1 MKKFAR
7 CVLILIFVIIVSGVC
22 GYFYEDKTLTTMYT
36 STTQLYVVP
45 GEENEATVRAVN
57 GGLKDDF
64 IIVFKS
70 NVVIQEA
77 QRIAGTSEDIASYLT
92 VSSPANSNIVE
103 ITCTNPDQNTAKQ
116 YVDAVAKTALK
127 TTSIIPVKS
136 IQILSEGTSTNT
148 PVKPDLYRNT
158 LMIAGACGAVC
169 AVLEIIIVLILCA
182 FKKPEDHSDD
192 EFEYEKYYGKY
203 AALRAPQPQQFD
215 DKKHEEEKREDDNV
229 KQSHEPQP
237 QKKHSEPQEMKDILE
252 DFDEDYAEEDEDVF
266 ADDALEDEDEPEEA
280 KALQEAAITQEETGQ
295 EQDSQMKVSQQ
306 EEKQE
311 AAETSED
318 THPDTEEDVFADA
331 TSDDDKTD
339 DDKTDDEF
347 DGDILEGDVV
357 EDNDSDDDVIQED
370 VVEEDIVEDV
380 SDEAA
385 AAETGTD
392 KAKVAEVPEETA
404 IDIYR
409 VGQQSSS
416 RVIARIQK

>member
-182 FKKPEDHSDD
+182 FKSRKTIQMMNLNMKNITANMQPCVHRSHSS
-192 EFEYEKYYGKY
+192 
-203 AALRAPQPQQFD
+203 LL
-215 DKKHEEEKREDDNV
+215 
-229 KQSHEPQP
+229 
-237 QKKHSEPQEMKDILE
+237 MI
-252 DFDEDYAEEDEDVF
+252 
-266 ADDALEDEDEPEEA
+266 
-280 KALQEAAITQEETGQ
+280 KA
-295 EQDSQMKVSQQ
+295 
-306 EEKQE
+306 
-311 AAETSED
+311 
-318 THPDTEEDVFADA
+318 
-331 TSDDDKTD
+331 
-339 DDKTDDEF
+339 
-347 DGDILEGDVV
+347 
-357 EDNDSDDDVIQED
+357 
-370 VVEEDIVEDV
+370 
-380 SDEAA
+380 
-385 AAETGTD
+385 
-392 KAKVAEVPEETA
+392 
-404 IDIYR
+404 
-409 VGQQSSS
+409 
-416 RVIARIQK
+416 

>member
-7 CVLILIFVIIVSGVC
+7 CVLILIFVIIVSGAC

-158 LMIAGACGAVC
+158 LMIAGCSKRFQCPA
-169 AVLEIIIVLILCA
+169 LIILCIWRI
-182 FKKPEDHSDD
+182 HI
-192 EFEYEKYYGKY
+192 YNI
-203 AALRAPQPQQFD
+203 
-215 DKKHEEEKREDDNV
+215 KHFLSR
-229 KQSHEPQP
+229 QSYNCRRN
-237 QKKHSEPQEMKDILE
+237 IL
-252 DFDEDYAEEDEDVF
+252 F
-266 ADDALEDEDEPEEA
+266 
-280 KALQEAAITQEETGQ
+280 
-295 EQDSQMKVSQQ
+295 
-306 EEKQE
+306 
-311 AAETSED
+311 
-318 THPDTEEDVFADA
+318 H
-331 TSDDDKTD
+331 
-339 DDKTDDEF
+339 
-347 DGDILEGDVV
+347 
-357 EDNDSDDDVIQED
+357 
-370 VVEEDIVEDV
+370 
-380 SDEAA
+380 
-385 AAETGTD
+385 
-392 KAKVAEVPEETA
+392 
-404 IDIYR
+404 
-409 VGQQSSS
+409 
-416 RVIARIQK
+416 

>member
-1 MKKFAR
+1 
-7 CVLILIFVIIVSGVC
+7 
-22 GYFYEDKTLTTMYT
+22 
-36 STTQLYVVP
+36 
-45 GEENEATVRAVN
+45 
-57 GGLKDDF
+57 
-64 IIVFKS
+64 
-70 NVVIQEA
+70 
-77 QRIAGTSEDIASYLT
+77 
-92 VSSPANSNIVE
+92 
-103 ITCTNPDQNTAKQ
+103 NTAKQ

-203 AALRAPQPQQFD
+203 AALRAPQPQQFID

-280 KALQEAAITQEETGQ
+280 KALQEAAITQEEAGQ
-295 EQDSQMKVSQQ
+295 EPDSQMKVSQQ
-306 EEKQE
+306 E
-311 AAETSED
+311 
-318 THPDTEEDVFADA
+318 
-331 TSDDDKTD
+331 
-339 DDKTDDEF
+339 
-347 DGDILEGDVV
+347 
-357 EDNDSDDDVIQED
+357 
-370 VVEEDIVEDV
+370 
-380 SDEAA
+380 
-385 AAETGTD
+385 
-392 KAKVAEVPEETA
+392 
-404 IDIYR
+404 
-409 VGQQSSS
+409 
-416 RVIARIQK
+416 

>member
-203 AALRAPQPQQFD
+203 AALRAPQPQQFID

-252 DFDEDYAEEDEDVF
+252 DFDEDYAEE
-266 ADDALEDEDEPEEA
+266 A
-280 KALQEAAITQEETGQ
+280 KALQEAAITQEEAGQ

-331 TSDDDKTD
+331 TSDDDE
-339 DDKTDDEF
+339 TDDEF

-357 EDNDSDDDVIQED
+357 EDNDSDNDVIQED

>member
-1 MKKFAR
+1 
-7 CVLILIFVIIVSGVC
+7 
-22 GYFYEDKTLTTMYT
+22 MYT

-182 FKKPEDHSDD
+182 FKSRKTIQMMNLNMKNITANMQPCVHRSHSS
-192 EFEYEKYYGKY
+192 
-203 AALRAPQPQQFD
+203 LL
-215 DKKHEEEKREDDNV
+215 
-229 KQSHEPQP
+229 
-237 QKKHSEPQEMKDILE
+237 MI
-252 DFDEDYAEEDEDVF
+252 
-266 ADDALEDEDEPEEA
+266 
-280 KALQEAAITQEETGQ
+280 KA
-295 EQDSQMKVSQQ
+295 
-306 EEKQE
+306 
-311 AAETSED
+311 
-318 THPDTEEDVFADA
+318 
-331 TSDDDKTD
+331 
-339 DDKTDDEF
+339 
-347 DGDILEGDVV
+347 
-357 EDNDSDDDVIQED
+357 
-370 VVEEDIVEDV
+370 
-380 SDEAA
+380 
-385 AAETGTD
+385 
-392 KAKVAEVPEETA
+392 
-404 IDIYR
+404 
-409 VGQQSSS
+409 
-416 RVIARIQK
+416 

>member
-7 CVLILIFVIIVSGVC
+7 CVLILIFVIIVSGAC

-203 AALRAPQPQQFD
+203 AAL
-215 DKKHEEEKREDDNV
+215 
-229 KQSHEPQP
+229 HEPQP

-280 KALQEAAITQEETGQ
+280 KALQEAAITQEEAGQ
-295 EQDSQMKVSQQ
+295 EPDSQMKVSQQ

-331 TSDDDKTD
+331 TSDDDE
-339 DDKTDDEF
+339 TDDEF

>member
-7 CVLILIFVIIVSGVC
+7 CVLILIFVIIVSGAC

-192 EFEYEKYYGKY
+192 EFEYEARFGRY
-203 AALRAPQPQQFD
+203 AYPRREYIETEAD
-215 DKKHEEEKREDDNV
+215 STKREDDNV

-280 KALQEAAITQEETGQ
+280 KALQEAAITQEEAGQ
-295 EQDSQMKVSQQ
+295 EPDSQMKVSQQ

-311 AAETSED
+311 AAEMSED

-331 TSDDDKTD
+331 TSDDDE
-339 DDKTDDEF
+339 TDDEF

>member
-1 MKKFAR
+1 
-7 CVLILIFVIIVSGVC
+7 
-22 GYFYEDKTLTTMYT
+22 MYT

-103 ITCTNPDQNTAKQ
+103 ITCTNPDQNT
-116 YVDAVAKTALK
+116 V
-127 TTSIIPVKS
+127 
-136 IQILSEGTSTNT
+136 
-148 PVKPDLYRNT
+148 
-158 LMIAGACGAVC
+158 MIAGACGAVC

-203 AALRAPQPQQFD
+203 AALRAPQPQQFID

-280 KALQEAAITQEETGQ
+280 KALQEAAITQEEAGQ
-295 EQDSQMKVSQQ
+295 EPDSQMKVSQQ

-331 TSDDDKTD
+331 TSDDDE
-339 DDKTDDEF
+339 TDDEF

-385 AAETGTD
+385 VAETGTD

>member
-7 CVLILIFVIIVSGVC
+7 CVLILIFVIIVSGAC

-203 AALRAPQPQQFD
+203 AALRAPQPQQFID

-280 KALQEAAITQEETGQ
+280 KALQEAAITQEEAGQ
-295 EQDSQMKVSQQ
+295 EPDSQMKVSQQ

-331 TSDDDKTD
+331 TSDDDETD
-339 DDKTDDEF
+339 DPTTPEDEDDSKKKEKETV
-347 DGDILEGDVV
+347 GMVGMVGMV
-357 EDNDSDDDVIQED
+357 EKLKFPPAQLGKNLKEIHLLKFSLLMMV
-370 VVEEDIVEDV
+370 
-380 SDEAA
+380 
-385 AAETGTD
+385 
-392 KAKVAEVPEETA
+392 
-404 IDIYR
+404 
-409 VGQQSSS
+409 
-416 RVIARIQK
+416 

>member
-203 AALRAPQPQQFD
+203 AALRAPQPQQFID

-252 DFDEDYAEEDEDVF
+252 DFDEDYAEE
-266 ADDALEDEDEPEEA
+266 A
-280 KALQEAAITQEETGQ
+280 KALQEAAITQEEAGQ

-331 TSDDDKTD
+331 TSDDDE
-339 DDKTDDEF
+339 TDDEF

-392 KAKVAEVPEETA
+392 KAKGAEVPEETA

>member
-203 AALRAPQPQQFD
+203 TALRA
-215 DKKHEEEKREDDNV
+215 
-229 KQSHEPQP
+229 PQP

-280 KALQEAAITQEETGQ
+280 KALQEAAITQEEAGQ

-331 TSDDDKTD
+331 TSDDDE
-339 DDKTDDEF
+339 TDDEF

-370 VVEEDIVEDV
+370 VIEEDIVEDV

>member
-7 CVLILIFVIIVSGVC
+7 CVLILIFVIIVSGAC

-192 EFEYEKYYGKY
+192 EFEY
-203 AALRAPQPQQFD
+203 
-215 DKKHEEEKREDDNV
+215 KKHEEEKREDDNV

-280 KALQEAAITQEETGQ
+280 KALQEAAITQEEAGQ
-295 EQDSQMKVSQQ
+295 EPDSQMKVSQQ

-331 TSDDDKTD
+331 TSDDDE
-339 DDKTDDEF
+339 TDDEF

>member
-7 CVLILIFVIIVSGVC
+7 CVLILIFVIIVSGAC

-203 AALRAPQPQQFD
+203 AALRAPQPQ
-215 DKKHEEEKREDDNV
+215 KKY
-229 KQSHEPQP
+229 
-237 QKKHSEPQEMKDILE
+237 SEPQEMKDILE

-280 KALQEAAITQEETGQ
+280 KALQEAAITQEEAGQ
-295 EQDSQMKVSQQ
+295 EPDSQMKVSQQ

-331 TSDDDKTD
+331 TSDDDE
-339 DDKTDDEF
+339 TDDEF

>member
-203 AALRAPQPQQFD
+203 AALRAPQPQQFID

-280 KALQEAAITQEETGQ
+280 KALQEAEITHESFTAGRKTG
-295 EQDSQMKVSQQ
+295 SGRNVRGHS
-306 EEKQE
+306 
-311 AAETSED
+311 S
-318 THPDTEEDVFADA
+318 
-331 TSDDDKTD
+331 
-339 DDKTDDEF
+339 
-347 DGDILEGDVV
+347 G
-357 EDNDSDDDVIQED
+357 
-370 VVEEDIVEDV
+370 
-380 SDEAA
+380 
-385 AAETGTD
+385 
-392 KAKVAEVPEETA
+392 
-404 IDIYR
+404 YR
-409 VGQQSSS
+409 G
-416 RVIARIQK
+416 RCICRCHI

>member
-203 AALRAPQPQQFD
+203 AALRAPQPQQFID

-252 DFDEDYAEEDEDVF
+252 DFDEDYAEE
-266 ADDALEDEDEPEEA
+266 A
-280 KALQEAAITQEETGQ
+280 KALQEAAITQEEAGQ

-331 TSDDDKTD
+331 TSDDDE
-339 DDKTDDEF
+339 TDDEF

>member
-182 FKKPEDHSDD
+182 FKKPEVHSDD

-203 AALRAPQPQQFD
+203 AALRAPQPQQFID

-252 DFDEDYAEEDEDVF
+252 DFDEDYAEE
-266 ADDALEDEDEPEEA
+266 A
-280 KALQEAAITQEETGQ
+280 KALQEAAITQEEAGQ

-331 TSDDDKTD
+331 TSDDDE
-339 DDKTDDEF
+339 TDDEF

>member
-203 AALRAPQPQQFD
+203 AALRAPQPQQFID

-252 DFDEDYAEEDEDVF
+252 DFDEDYAEEDE
-266 ADDALEDEDEPEEA
+266 PEEA
-280 KALQEAAITQEETGQ
+280 KALQEAAITQEEAGQ

-331 TSDDDKTD
+331 TSDDES
-339 DDKTDDEF
+339 DDEF

>member
-1 MKKFAR
+1 MNT
-7 CVLILIFVIIVSGVC
+7 G
-22 GYFYEDKTLTTMYT
+22 FYKIG
-36 STTQLYVVP
+36 P
-45 GEENEATVRAVN
+45 CRGI
-57 GGLKDDF
+57 DF

-158 LMIAGACGAVC
+158 LMIASACGAVC

-203 AALRAPQPQQFD
+203 AALRAPQPQQFID
-215 DKKHEEEKREDDNV
+215 EEEKREDDNV

-280 KALQEAAITQEETGQ
+280 KALQEAAITQEEAGQ

-331 TSDDDKTD
+331 TSDD
-339 DDKTDDEF
+339 EF

-370 VVEEDIVEDV
+370 VIEEDIVEDV

>member
-1 MKKFAR
+1 M
-7 CVLILIFVIIVSGVC
+7 
-22 GYFYEDKTLTTMYT
+22 
-36 STTQLYVVP
+36 
-45 GEENEATVRAVN
+45 
-57 GGLKDDF
+57 
-64 IIVFKS
+64 
-70 NVVIQEA
+70 
-77 QRIAGTSEDIASYLT
+77 
-92 VSSPANSNIVE
+92 SSPANSNIVE

-203 AALRAPQPQQFD
+203 AALRAPQPQQFID

-252 DFDEDYAEEDEDVF
+252 DFDEDYAEE
-266 ADDALEDEDEPEEA
+266 A
-280 KALQEAAITQEETGQ
+280 KALQEAAITQEEAGQ

-331 TSDDDKTD
+331 TSDDDE
-339 DDKTDDEF
+339 TDDEF

>member
-7 CVLILIFVIIVSGVC
+7 CVLILIFVIIVSGAC

-203 AALRAPQPQQFD
+203 AALRAPQPQQFID

-252 DFDEDYAEEDEDVF
+252 DFDEDYAEE
-266 ADDALEDEDEPEEA
+266 A
-280 KALQEAAITQEETGQ
+280 KALQEAAITQEEAGQ
-295 EQDSQMKVSQQ
+295 EPDSQMKVSQQ

-311 AAETSED
+311 TAETSED

-331 TSDDDKTD
+331 TSDDDE
-339 DDKTDDEF
+339 TDDEF

>member
-203 AALRAPQPQQFD
+203 AALRAPQPQQFID

-252 DFDEDYAEEDEDVF
+252 DFDEDYAEE
-266 ADDALEDEDEPEEA
+266 A
-280 KALQEAAITQEETGQ
+280 KALQEAAITQEEAGQ

-331 TSDDDKTD
+331 TSDDDE
-339 DDKTDDEF
+339 TDDEF

-385 AAETGTD
+385 VAETGTD